1 MQLASSAIL
10 AVLLAPVTANFEGIL
25 ATATRAG
32 RQAATVISAKV
43 GADVMKTKASR
54 GDLLTAV
61 DPEVQALIEEFV
73 NEAHPD
79 HAFLG
84 EESVASGAK
93 ASANAI
99 EAAMSATGA
108 EYLWIV
114 DPIDGSECLPA
125 PSLALLDHQVSR
137 RCPPVRLSAGS
148 D

>member
-1 MQLASSAIL
+1 MQLVSSVIL
-10 AVLLAPVTANFEGIL
+10 SVLLAVPAAANLEGIL

-61 DPEVQALIEEFV
+61 DPEVQRLIEEAV
-73 NEAHPD
+73 KEAHPT

-84 EESVASGAK
+84 EESVASGAQ
-93 ASANAI
+93 ASADAI
-99 EAAMSATGA
+99 DAAMSASDA

-114 DPIDGSECLPA
+114 DPIDGSTPA
-125 PSLALLDHQVSR
+125 TAPAHPARAL
-137 RCPPVRLSAGS
+137 VR
-148 D
+148 